1 MKTKAILDL
10 MVKDHNRLMAYLKDV
25 ENNLGRDFVS
35 LSKSFNTFQWN
46 LEKHFFAEERA
57 IFAASNPNESDIE
70 YNYFSGLMDQQ
81 YNYFSDLMGQH
92 KEILKKIKSLRKK
105 LQKREP
111 LGQHKE
117 ILKKI
122 KSLRKKLQKREPFD
136 LNELKKLLVK
146 HKTFEEKSIYPVIDQ
161 EIDES
166 EKRFIIDRIKDI
178 RL

>member
-1 MKTKAILDL
+1 MKTIAILDL

-35 LSKSFNTFQWN
+35 LSDSFNTFQWN

-57 IFAASNPNESDIE
+57 IFADSDPDESDKE

-81 YNYFSDLMGQH
+81 YNYFSDLIGQH
-92 KEILKKIKSLRKK
+92 T
-105 LQKREP
+105 
-111 LGQHKE
+111 E